1 MIRKYPEILDTYSI
15 ANILSIAEVQKN
27 LLDDAYKLLNE
38 GGQLVYSTCTFAFEE
53 DEDQVN
59 KFLNKYKDMKLVGDC
74 KKLSFLDDCEG
85 QFMVLLKKDGSL
97 VNKKYRLK
105 KTTNNKVVAS
115 FIKDNIDIDEY
126 YLYSHDNNYYL
137 SLMPMP
143 DLDRGIVRA
152 GIYLGEVK
160 KDRFEPSYNLYRSNI
175 LKFKYKYDLNDD
187 EYNKFI
193 KGESLQVNLSNH
205 YYQVTYKGFP
215 LAYGKCSNNELKNK
229 YPKGLRRVV

>member
-1 MIRKYPEILDTYSI
+1 M
-15 ANILSIAEVQKN
+15 A
-27 LLDDAYKLLNE
+27 
-38 GGQLVYSTCTFAFEE
+38 
-53 DEDQVN
+53 
-59 KFLNKYKDMKLVGDC
+59 
-74 KKLSFLDDCEG
+74 
-85 QFMVLLKKDGSL
+85 LLKKNGTL
-97 VNKKYRLK
+97 VNKKYKSK
-105 KTTNNKVVAS
+105 KTVNNKTVAS

-137 SLMPMP
+137 SLIPMP

-160 KDRFEPSYNLYRSNI
+160 KDRFEPAYNLYRSNK